1 MTGVVAAGVATVSS
15 GEAFA
20 FWVLGILTVV
30 GALGMILSRK
40 AVHSALWI
48 AMTMVSLAV
57 LYLINLAPF
66 LSMVQVIVYTGA
78 VMMLFLFVLM
88 LVGVDASDSLV
99 ETLKGQRLAAVL
111 AGVGFGVL
119 LITGVAD
126 LTVDQVVGFD
136 AIEESAGSNVQAIGQ
151 LIFGRYVFVFE
162 VTSAL
167 LITAAVGAMVYTHRE
182 RLIPKPSQRRLAAAR
197 VRSDSVLATPLPS
210 PGVYAG
216 HNAVD
221 TPALLPD
228 GSPSIESVPAAL
240 RAEGLA
246 RTFTTA
252 DGRAITAAPDTEGP
266 ADSGEPGTAIAG
278 ESAAK
283 EGDVR

>member
-1 MTGVVAAGVATVSS
+1 MTAVLATSGTATVSS
-15 GEAFA
+15 GETFA
-20 FWVLGILTVV
+20 FWVLATLTVA
-30 GALGMILSRK
+30 GALGMLFSRK

-48 AMTMVSLAV
+48 ALTMVSLAV
-57 LYLINLAPF
+57 LYLINAAPF

-99 ETLKGQRLAAVL
+99 ETIKGQRVAAIVV
-111 AGVGFGVL
+111 GIGFGVL
-119 LITGVAD
+119 LIAGISGLAINRIVGVTDTVNAD
-126 LTVDQVVGFD
+126 G
-136 AIEESAGSNVQAIGQ
+136 GNVQAIAH
-151 LIFGRYVFVFE
+151 LIFGRYVLPFE

-167 LITAAVGAMVYTHRE
+167 LITAALGAMVYTHRE
-182 RLIPKPSQRRLAAAR
+182 RLVRKPTQRMLSEAR
-197 VRSDSVLATPLPS
+197 FRSDGVPRTPLPP

-228 GSPSIESVPAAL
+228 GSPSLESVPTPFQVQDAS
-240 RAEGLA
+240 

-252 DGRAITAAPDTEGP
+252 DGRTIAPVYPTDDVEGE
-266 ADSGEPGTAIAG
+266 DE
-278 ESAAK
+278 
-283 EGDVR
+283 VR

>member
-1 MTGVVAAGVATVSS
+1 MNGILAAGTATVSS
-15 GEAFA
+15 GETFA
-20 FWVLGILTVV
+20 FWVLATLTVI
-30 GALGMILSRK
+30 GALGMLLSRK

-48 AMTMVSLAV
+48 ALTMVSLAI
-57 LYLINLAPF
+57 LYLLNAAPF
-66 LSMVQVIVYTGA
+66 LTMVQIIVYTGA

-88 LVGVDASDSLV
+88 LVGVDASDSLI
-99 ETLKGQRLAAVL
+99 ETLKGQRLAAIL

-119 LITGVAD
+119 LFTAVGD
-126 LTVDQVVGFD
+126 LTVNEVVGLD
-136 AIEESAGSNVQAIGQ
+136 APTEAAGSNVQAIGQ
-151 LIFGRYVFVFE
+151 LIFNRYVFIFE

-167 LITAAVGAMVYTHRE
+167 LITAAVGAMVFTHRE
-182 RLIPKPSQRRLAAAR
+182 RLIPKPSQRRLAEAR
-197 VRSDSVLATPLPS
+197 VRTDGILATPLPS

-228 GSPSIESVPAAL
+228 GSASIESVPAPL

-252 DGRAITAAPDTEGP
+252 DGRAITAAAGTDVVD
-266 ADSGEPGTAIAG
+266 DSDED
-278 ESAAK
+278 AK
-283 EGDVR
+283 STGEGDAR

>member
-1 MTGVVAAGVATVSS
+1 MNGILAAGTATVSS
-15 GEAFA
+15 GETFA
-20 FWVLGILTVV
+20 FWVLAVLTVT

-48 AMTMVSLAV
+48 AMTMVSLAF
-57 LYLINLAPF
+57 LYLMNAAPF
-66 LSMVQVIVYTGA
+66 LSMVQIIVYTGA

-99 ETLKGQRLAAVL
+99 ETIKGQRLAAIL
-111 AGVGFGVL
+111 AGVGFGL
-119 LITGVAD
+119 LLLSGVAD
-126 LTVDQVVGFD
+126 LTVDEIVGLD
-136 AIEESAGSNVQAIGQ
+136 EATEAAGSNVQAIGQ
-151 LIFGRYVFVFE
+151 LIFGRYVFIFE
-162 VTSAL
+162 VISGL
-167 LITAAVGAMVYTHRE
+167 LITAALGAMVYTHRE
-182 RLIPKPSQRRLAAAR
+182 RLIPKPSQRRMAIAR
-197 VRSDSVLATPLPS
+197 VQSDNVLATPLPS

-252 DGRAITAAPDTEGP
+252 DGRAITAAPDPDDESTSDTEGQN
-266 ADSGEPGTAIAG
+266 APG
-278 ESAAK
+278 
-283 EGDVR
+283 EGDAR

>member
-1 MTGVVAAGVATVSS
+1 MNGILAAGTATVSS
-15 GEAFA
+15 GETFA
-20 FWVLGILTVV
+20 FWVLAVLTVS

-99 ETLKGQRLAAVL
+99 ETIKGQRLAAIL

-119 LITGVAD
+119 LLTGVAD
-126 LTVDQVVGFD
+126 LTVDDVVGFD
-136 AIEESAGSNVQAIGQ
+136 AVNEAAGSNVQAIGQ
-151 LIFGRYVFVFE
+151 LIFGRFVFVFE
-162 VTSAL
+162 VISAL
-167 LITAAVGAMVYTHRE
+167 LITAALGAMVYTHRE

-252 DGRAITAAPDTEGP
+252 DGRAITAAPEASEAEAT
-266 ADSGEPGTAIAG
+266 DSTDQHATG
-278 ESAAK
+278 
-283 EGDVR
+283 EGDER

>member
-1 MTGVVAAGVATVSS
+1 VSS
-15 GEAFA
+15 GETFA
-20 FWVLGILTVV
+20 FWVLAVLTVT

-48 AMTMVSLAV
+48 AMTMVSLAF
-57 LYLINLAPF
+57 LYLINAAPF
-66 LSMVQVIVYTGA
+66 LSMVQIIVYTGA

-99 ETLKGQRLAAVL
+99 ETIKGQRLAAIL
-111 AGVGFGVL
+111 AGVGFGL
-119 LITGVAD
+119 LLLTGVAD
-126 LTVDQVVGFD
+126 LTVDQIVGLD
-136 AIEESAGSNVQAIGQ
+136 AATEGAGSNVQAIGQ
-151 LIFGRYVFVFE
+151 LIFGRYVFIFE
-162 VTSAL
+162 VISGL

-182 RLIPKPSQRRLAAAR
+182 RLIPKPSQRRMAIAR
-197 VRSDSVLATPLPS
+197 VQSDSVLATPLPS

-252 DGRAITAAPDTEGP
+252 DGRAITAAPDTDDESTSDTEDQN
-266 ADSGEPGTAIAG
+266 APGD
-278 ESAAK
+278 
-283 EGDVR
+283 GDAR